1 MWNSGRGCQ
10 GTPRDFS
17 VIEQVLCVAIVLAR
31 CWSPGNCH
39 TKPGQSLPVS
49 PHDLPAGHVATPPS
63 LWGWHSLLSV
73 QLSFIIT
80 LVHSC
85 CSSASSCCCCCCCSR
100 QLIEKSAANK
110 VFGKFARP
118 HSSPPCTSSLSL
130 YLSSSPAMMRFFCRF
145 CTLPFAASV
154 FHNLACRCAQFSHI
168 LVASC
173 SSPPHAPVRAV
184 GNPFAQGAHN
194 FELSWFSSCLF
205 FLYFEL
211 LSFCHSFSFSLLPL
225 LSCFLF

>member
-1 MWNSGRGCQ
+1 MKFREGVPGDTE
-10 GTPRDFS
+10 GFFS
-17 VIEQVLCVAIVLAR
+17 DRASALCRHCVSEMLVTRQLPHQTRPDPA
-31 CWSPGNCH
+31 
-39 TKPGQSLPVS
+39 SLPTRS
-49 PHDLPAGHVATPPS
+49 ASRPCCHAPFPLG
-63 LWGWHSLLSV
+63 GHSLLSV

-130 YLSSSPAMMRFFCRF
+130 YLSRSPAMMRFFCRF

-168 LVASC
+168 LAASC

-194 FELSWFSSCLF
+194 FELS
-205 FLYFEL
+205 
-211 LSFCHSFSFSLLPL
+211 
-225 LSCFLF
+225 